1 MSSITFKGKAANHCV
16 VLKEETIQNLSS
28 SGLDIT
34 SSEDKNQK
42 FKKGIVQSVGLSC
55 PKKEFKIFGI
65 KIKFLSKDIIKPGD
79 EILLDSYKSSPLT
92 LEGIK
97 YSIIYFQ
104 DITII
109 L

>member
-1 MSSITFKGKAANHCV
+1 MSNITFKGQAANHCV

-55 PKKEFKIFGI
+55 PKDENGN
-65 KIKFLSKDIIKPGD
+65 DIIKPGD
-79 EILLDSYKSSPLT
+79 EILFDGYKSSPLT
-92 LEGIK
+92 LDGVK